1 MLDETLGIFIKL
13 SRELDFF
20 FVDHLENFIWVIG
33 HEWRYSVKTLIN
45 EDTKGVPVNR
55 LEIALIFNDLW
66 GDILRSSTE
75 SVGSISRQQ
84 PLNEPKIS
92 NFNVAITAN

>member
-1 MLDETLGIFIKL
+1 MLNETLGIFIKL
-13 SRELDFF
+13 SWELDFF
-20 FVDHLENFIWVIG
+20 IVDHLENFIWVIG
-33 HEWRYSVKTLIN
+33 HEWGSSVKTLIN
-45 EDTKGVPVNR
+45 EDTKGVPVNW

-75 SVGSISRQQ
+75 SVSSISRQQ